1 LSTPSPHVPR
11 TGHITHLVEV
21 EDQIQLADIA
31 EELIQHFH
39 EEVNRLKIREFVV
52 VRIYARAEE
61 EPSIPAVD
69 DL

>member
-1 LSTPSPHVPR
+1 
-11 TGHITHLVEV
+11 
-21 EDQIQLADIA
+21 
-31 EELIQHFH
+31 LIQHFH
-39 EEVNRLKIREFVV
+39 EEVYRLKIREFVV